1 MRTTSLVLLGAAA
14 PLALGADVVSL
25 PATPAAPAINRGK
38 EFHHLWVARLEQG
51 KTADDLLEA
60 LRDPGP
66 LPVWVRD
73 AGGPGAPAPGGES
86 NATVSLLPGTYVL
99 ACLIPSDDGISH
111 LMKGMIRKVAVVET
125 ERPADVPVGDVAMT
139 LHDYS
144 FTLSDPL
151 RAGTRII
158 EVRNEAA
165 QDHEIELI
173 RLAPGRTAQDVLAWL
188 KDEEGPPPGVPLGGV
203 APLEPRGVSWFQPD
217 LEPGRYMLICFVP
230 DEKSCRAHFTHGML
244 REIDVGSAVSS
255 RE

>member
-14 PLALGADVVSL
+14 PLALGAYVVSL
-25 PATPAAPAINRGK
+25 PATPAAPAIPSVNVIATDYALQAPDTLPAGSVTLRLVNRG
-38 EFHHLWVARLEQG
+38 
-51 KTADDLLEA
+51 
-60 LRDPGP
+60 
-66 LPVWVRD
+66 
-73 AGGPGAPAPGGES
+73 
-86 NATVSLLPGTYVL
+86 
-99 ACLIPSDDGISH
+99 
-111 LMKGMIRKVAVVET
+111 
-125 ERPADVPVGDVAMT
+125 ADVPVGDVTMT

-188 KDEEGPPPGVPLGGV
+188 KDEKGPLPGVPLGGV
-203 APLEPRGVSWFQPD
+203 APLDPRGVSWFQAD

-230 DEKSCRAHFTHGML
+230 DERSGRAHFTHGML
-244 REIDVGSAVSS
+244 REVDVGSAVSS